1 MALITDDDNDDDM
14 RALEVD
20 KPKALEKVLH
30 VHCALSHKYKR
41 HKLHFISL
49 WQGMSK
55 EDRGNLL
62 MSSSDLLD
70 MPLSHIE
77 RKCFPEWN
85 RHDLSSSPNRFLD
98 LLDHRA
104 SNSLVY
110 QYTTGFNGTDGD
122 FHRIMKEVNRSMGG
136 FKLEDY
142 ERVTR
147 NMVRDQTYTYE
158 EAFKVGEYASF
169 VTDEHYGHCFK
180 DSVPAVRD
188 MITATTKPD
197 SQVQFIVP
205 REIGETIILRQ
216 LVQLNELHALSD
228 NILMFSPLPQEHEER
243 PRKPT
248 HFADML
254 LVDMTQVAVS
264 IRSGPKHLAFFHSL
278 SMAQFQESI
287 LIHHVDLMISQP
299 DAFMREMQDWLHT
312 QPEFVPNGKEPA
324 QRKAPG
330 QEIST
335 AVFDAVN
342 NAIQACAV
350 WTYTVHLIDMLQGS
364 SPEEDRGIILQGL
377 SNTCHLNYKRS
388 QGMLRR
394 YMALNTLMGGH
405 KWFRRTSKNNNDGTI
420 HVSLQ
425 ANLETL
431 ADENPQL
438 YYLLRLCQGETTW
451 IQAVTWLQK
460 LGPRHKPHP
469 EQEKVITN
477 LVYDVLGNIAVL
489 VTILQTLST
498 VVPFPVANK
507 HKGNSFTAGFRA
519 LERDL
524 GQLRTGVDLE
534 DFVVPM
540 SILLEPGVAKGAW
553 EALDAYTTEK
563 VGGTMMSLFQDL
575 VDKCMADIS
584 KEYEKQKARVEELAE
599 SHLNSASGSSDSTFQ
614 QRQAKE
620 KTRPDKP
627 TIDGVINDIAATN
640 LDDQEPPP
648 TQQKF
653 KVKNSTFKVFSTLFG
668 WTSASRGSISWNAFL
683 AAMVDLG
690 FAVTPTYGSVLAL
703 RPPPDMHI
711 QKSMIIHRPHGS
723 NIEGH
728 KLRHMAQDLKRTYGW
743 DEATFIK

>member
-1 MALITDDDNDDDM
+1 MH
-14 RALEVD
+14 ALEVD

-30 VHCALSHKYKR
+30 VHSALSQKYKR

-49 WQGMSK
+49 WRGISQ
-55 EDRGNLL
+55 EDRVNLL
-62 MSSSDLLD
+62 MSSSDLLN

-85 RHDLSSSPNRFLD
+85 KDDLSSSPNRFLD

-104 SNSLVY
+104 
-110 QYTTGFNGTDGD
+110 TGFNGTEGD
-122 FHRIMKEVNRSMGG
+122 FHRIMKEVDRAMGG

-147 NMVRDQTYTYE
+147 NMAQGQTYTYE
-158 EAFKVGEYASF
+158 EAFKVGEYATF
-169 VTDEHYGHCFK
+169 VTDEQYGHCFK
-180 DSVPAVRD
+180 ASVPAVRD

-197 SQVQFIVP
+197 SQVQFILP

-216 LVQLNELHALSD
+216 LVQLNELHTLSD
-228 NILMFSPLPQEHEER
+228 NILMFSPIPQEQEER

-264 IRSGPKHLAFFHSL
+264 IRSGPKHLAFLHSL
-278 SMAQFQESI
+278 SMAQFQETISTD
-287 LIHHVDLMISQP
+287 HVDVMISQP

-324 QRKAPG
+324 QRKTPG

-342 NAIQACAV
+342 NAVQACAV

-364 SPEEDRGIILQGL
+364 SPEDDRGIILQEL

-405 KWFRRTSKNNNDGTI
+405 KWFRRTSKTNNDGTI

-425 ANLETL
+425 TNIETL

-460 LGPRHKPHP
+460 IGPRHKPHP

-477 LVYDVLGNIAVL
+477 LVYDALGNIAIL
-489 VTILQTLST
+489 VTILQALST
-498 VVPFPVANK
+498 VVPFPAANK

-519 LERDL
+519 LEHDL

-534 DFVVPM
+534 DFVIPM
-540 SILLEPGVAKGAW
+540 SILLEPGVARGAW
-553 EALDAYTTEK
+553 KALNEYTIEK
-563 VGGTMMSLFQDL
+563 VGDTMMSLFQNL
-575 VDKCMADIS
+575 VDKCMAGIS
-584 KEYEKQKARVEELAE
+584 KEHEKQKARVEELAE
-599 SHLNSASGSSDSTFQ
+599 SHHNSASGSPESTFQ

-620 KTRPDKP
+620 KTRPAKP
-627 TIDGVINDIAATN
+627 TIDGVINDIAAAN
-640 LDDQEPPP
+640 LSDHEPPP

-653 KVKNSTFKVFSTLFG
+653 KVKTSTFKVFSALFER
-668 WTSASRGSISWNAFL
+668 TASRGSISWNAFL

-690 FAVTPTYGSVLAL
+690 FAVIPTYGSVLAL

-711 QKSMIIHRPHGS
+711 QKSLIIHRPHGS
-723 NIEGH
+723 NIEGY
-728 KLRHMAQDLKRTYGW
+728 KLLHMAQDLKRTYGW
-743 DEATFIK
+743 DEATFTK